1 MSATI
6 LIIDDEESLRYTFKG
21 FLVDEGYKVLTAASF
36 DEALACLDEA
46 AIDLVFADIILGN
59 RYGIDVLREIRERRL
74 TCPVVMITGYPNI
87 DSAAEAVRLGAFD
100 YLAKP
105 VRQDDLLHITRQA
118 LHQKALTDENQR
130 YRNHLEAI
138 LRSVRDGIIT
148 VDENMRLTGFNE
160 AARQMHGLADLGP
173 EAIGRDFR
181 GLAHGG
187 NDRWRSLLLETITN
201 RQPGELFRQE
211 YQLAE
216 GPSRV
221 LSLYATPLLQAQD
234 RFAGAVLVI
243 RDETRLAN
251 LEQILQERQQ
261 FCRLIGRSRKMQNL
275 YGLLEN
281 LANVQTTVLITGET
295 GTGKE
300 LVAEAIHHQGAESSR
315 PLVKVNCVA
324 LSENLLESELF
335 GHIKGAFTGAIRDKI
350 GRFQKA
356 DGGTIFLDEIGD
368 ISPAVQ
374 LRLLRVLQE
383 KEFER
388 VGDSTPIKVNVQ
400 VVTATNQNLREKIRL
415 GQFREDLY
423 FRLHVLEVHIPP
435 LRERREDIPLLTE
448 HFISKF
454 NKNFNKRIEGVSDK
468 VRNLFLAYAWPGNV
482 RELEHTL
489 EHAFILCQQSI
500 ITIDHLPAVIRDFEE
515 KEPAA
520 CRGDGDEAADIKQ
533 ALARCGGNKAGA
545 ARLLGI
551 SRQTIYRKIKEL
563 GIFDN

>member
-6 LIIDDEESLRYTFKG
+6 LIIDDEESLRYTFEG
-21 FLVDEGYKVLTAASF
+21 FLVDEGYQVLTAASF
-36 DEALACLDEA
+36 DEALACLADVD
-46 AIDLVFADIILGN
+46 IDLVFADIILGN
-59 RYGIDVLREIRERRL
+59 RYGIDLLREIRERRL

-118 LHQKALTDENQR
+118 LYQKALADENQR
-130 YRNHLEAI
+130 YRKHLEAI

-160 AARQMHGLADLGP
+160 AAQRMHGLAGLEP
-173 EAIGRDFR
+173 EAMGRDFR
-181 GLAHGG
+181 ELVNAG
-187 NDRWRSLLLETITN
+187 NDSWHALLQETITS
-201 RQPGELFRQE
+201 RQPGELSRQE

-221 LSLYATPLLQAQD
+221 LSLHATPLLQAQD

-261 FCRLIGRSRKMQNL
+261 FCRLIGRSRKMQDL

-281 LANVQTTVLITGET
+281 LAGMQTTVIITGET

-300 LVAEAIHHQGAESSR
+300 LVAEAIHHQGGESSR

-335 GHIKGAFTGAIRDKI
+335 GHVKGAFTGAIRDKI

-388 VGDSTPIKVNVQ
+388 VGDSTPIRVNVQ

-423 FRLHVLEVHIPP
+423 YRLHVVEVHIPP

-448 HFISKF
+448 HFLNKF
-454 NKNFNKRIEGVSDK
+454 NKNFGKRIEGISDN
-468 VRNLFLAYAWPGNV
+468 VRNLFLAYGWPGNV

-489 EHAFILCQQSI
+489 EHAFILCPQPT
-500 ITIDHLPAVIRDFEE
+500 ITIDHLPAVIRQFAEQV
-515 KEPAA
+515 PAVQIT
-520 CRGDGDEAADIKQ
+520 DQDEAAGIKQ
-533 ALARCGGNKAGA
+533 ALARCGGNKAKA
-545 ARLLGI
+545 ARQLGM
-551 SRQTIYRKIKEL
+551 SRQTIYRKIREL